1 MKYEFRVGLY
11 FPTRYR
17 GNGWTE
23 RTKEF
28 NNKEELIDWCTRW
41 DEEVSYKDIDEW
53 VDEQEGKC
61 IITDTSKAQGF
72 KVTETQIY

>member
-1 MKYEFRVGLY
+1 MKYEFRIELY
-11 FPTRYR
+11 FSTRCG

-28 NNKEELIDWCTRW
+28 DTKEELIDWCTRW
-41 DEEVSYKDIDEW
+41 DDEKSYKDISNWMDDE
-53 VDEQEGKC
+53 EGGC

-72 KVTETQIY
+72 EITETQIY